1 MRPTIVLWSCIKLTM
16 FELPYFHNT
25 IVTLE
30 GYYSIVHCNTFMT
43 KFGPINI
50 NGGTK
55 NQHYNIIENIKVA
68 TLASSIT
75 FVSGLPLL
83 WM

>member
-1 MRPTIVLWSCIKLTM
+1 MRSTIVLWSRIKLTT

-30 GYYSIVHCNTFMT
+30 GYYSIVRCNTFMT

-55 NQHYNIIENIKVA
+55 STIN
-68 TLASSIT
+68 
-75 FVSGLPLL
+75 
-83 WM
+83 

>member
-1 MRPTIVLWSCIKLTM
+1 MRSTIVLWSRIKLTT

-30 GYYSIVHCNTFMT
+30 VYYSIVRCNTFMT

-50 NGGTK
+50 KLMVEQKSTINNFYK
-55 NQHYNIIENIKVA
+55 N
-68 TLASSIT
+68 TL
-75 FVSGLPLL
+75 
-83 WM
+83 